1 MSVTVRL
8 PPVLRADVGGARTVE
23 LDAPGDL
30 RGALDDARRTS
41 TRGCARSCST
51 AAATSTGFVN
61 VYVDQEDVRL
71 GEGLDTSLRDGAT
84 VIVLP
89 AMAGGDR

>member
-8 PPVLRADVGGARTVE
+8 PPVLRATSAVPAPSSSTRRATCAARSSTLVDQYPGLRQKL
-23 LDAPGDL
+23 LDGDGDL
-30 RGALDDARRTS
+30 NR
-41 TRGCARSCST
+41 
-51 AAATSTGFVN
+51 FVN
-61 VYVDQEDVRL
+61 VYVDRRTSASR
-71 GEGLDTSLRDGAT
+71 EGLDTSLRDGAT

>member
-1 MSVTVRL
+1 
-8 PPVLRADVGGARTVE
+8 
-23 LDAPGDL
+23 
-30 RGALDDARRTS
+30 
-41 TRGCARSCST
+41 
-51 AAATSTGFVN
+51 

-71 GEGLDTSLRDGAT
+71 GEGLDTSLRDGST

>member
-30 RGALDDARRTS
+30 RGALS
-41 TRGCARSCST
+41 TLVDQYPGLRQKLLDGGGDLNR
-51 AAATSTGFVN
+51 FVN
-61 VYVDQEDVRL
+61 VYVDQKDVRL

-89 AMAGGDR
+89 AMAGGDH